1 MKNMLKTMFA
11 YIGSFGPLVLFLVI
25 ATAIFLKD
33 VNMTGIILLLA
44 WMPIGMTLK
53 SILKWI
59 INEPR
64 PKGSIHL
71 NNWERYLDKGTNG
84 MPSGHA
90 HFVGSE
96 LAMTICMKL
105 PVWLQVYSG
114 FQSAITMWQR
124 YAYKKHT
131 ISQLCVGFFVGVM
144 YSIFYCSFLKCNIN

>member
-1 MKNMLKTMFA
+1 MLKKTLA
-11 YIGSFGPLVLFLVI
+11 YIGLFGPLVLFVVII
-25 ATAIFLKD
+25 ATIFSRGI
-33 VNMTGIILLLA
+33 NTTGIILILA

-64 PKGSIHL
+64 PKGSIYL
-71 NNWERYLDKGTNG
+71 NEWERYLDKGTKG

-90 HFVGSE
+90 YFVGSE

-105 PVWLQVYSG
+105 PVWLKVYSC

-124 YAYKKHT
+124 YTYKKHT

-144 YSIFYCSFLKCNIN
+144 YSIFYCSFLKRNIN